1 MEPERADRTT
11 HTLLSLSLEKNPT
24 SAPTIRYSHRRC
36 RFRSFRA
43 PMRIA
48 LSSSCRPVK
57 ARCPSP
63 TDGDS
68 PRYAL
73 SGAQSTLTL
82 SLVSRVVDGTV
93 SCHCF
98 FFSSSF
104 LRVERARNCSLDSPV
119 ALAMD
124 CRTVAQCTGI
134 TPGPLCDAGTYARFF
149 CLS

>member
-1 MEPERADRTT
+1 MCREGKDGGDRMEPERADRTT

-98 FFSSSF
+98 FFPLPF
-104 LRVERARNCSLDSPV
+104 LESRGPGT
-119 ALAMD
+119 ALL
-124 CRTVAQCTGI
+124 TVPWLSQWIA
-134 TPGPLCDAGTYARFF
+134 GPLHNAPG
-149 CLS
+149 